1 MSASPVVEPA
11 VAMTREEKLVVVAS
25 SLGTAFE
32 WYDFFLVGA
41 LASEIS
47 RHIFSGV
54 NPAAA
59 FIFTLLSFAAG
70 FAVRPLGALVFG
82 RLGDLV
88 GRKHTFLVTIVL
100 MGAAT
105 FVIGLL
111 PGYASIGIAAPIIFV
126 VVRMIQGL
134 ALGGEYGGAVTYV
147 AEHAPHGRRGSWT
160 SWIQVT
166 ASLGLLLSLGIILTL
181 RNTLGEQAFGEWG
194 WRLPFLFSIVL
205 LAISVWI
212 RVKLS
217 ESPAFLKMKAEGTT
231 SKAPLSEAFGEWRYL
246 KLVLIAFFGLA
257 MGQAVVWYTG
267 QFYSLFFL
275 TQVLKADGATA
286 NIIIVVATIAT
297 APLYVFFGTL
307 SDRIGRKPLFLAG
320 CALAVVTF
328 FPLYKALTHYVNPAL
343 EAAQRQSP
351 VVVVADPAECAFQ
364 FNPVGTSKFE
374 TSCDIARGSLSKA
387 GLSFDTIP
395 APAGSVAEI
404 RVGRTVVTSYNA
416 TAPDAA
422 TTSKAFGDALAK
434 ALKDAGYAAK
444 ADAAGVNLP
453 MAIFITILLMSAG
466 TMTYGPL
473 AAMFVELF
481 PTRIRYTAMSLPYH
495 VGVGWF
501 GGFLPATAFAIVAST
516 GDIYSGLW
524 YPVVTAAISAVIC
537 LVFMHETRDVDI
549 HAESGEARAR

>member
-1 MSASPVVEPA
+1 MSAAAENQPA
-11 VAMTREEKLVVVAS
+11 VAMTRDEKLVIVAS

-41 LASEIS
+41 LASEIAK
-47 RHIFSGV
+47 HIFSGV
-54 NPAAA
+54 NPQAA

-70 FAVRPLGALVFG
+70 FAVRPLGAVVFG
-82 RLGDLV
+82 RLGDIV
-88 GRKHTFLVTIVL
+88 GRKHTFLITIVL

-105 FVIGLL
+105 FLIGLL
-111 PGYASIGIAAPIIFV
+111 PGYASIGLLAPIVFV
-126 VVRMIQGL
+126 AVRMIQGL

-147 AEHAPHGRRGSWT
+147 AEHAPHGKRGAWT

-166 ASLGLLLSLGIILTL
+166 ASLGLLLSLGIILGL
-181 RNTLGEQAFGEWG
+181 RLVLGEENFAAWG
-194 WRLPFLFSIVL
+194 WRIPFLFSIVL

-217 ESPAFLKMKAEGTT
+217 ESPAFLKMKAEGKS
-231 SKAPLSEAFGEWRYL
+231 SKAPLSEAFGRWRYL

-275 TQVLKADGATA
+275 TQVLKVEGATA
-286 NIIIVVATIAT
+286 NVIIIVATIVT
-297 APLYVFFGTL
+297 APLYVLFGAL

-320 CALAVVTF
+320 CTLAVLTF
-328 FPLYKALTHYVNPAL
+328 FPMYKALTHFVNPAL
-343 EAAQRQSP
+343 AAAQQQSP
-351 VVVVADPAECAFQ
+351 VYVLADPAECSFQ
-364 FNPVGTSKFE
+364 FNPVGTAKFQ

-387 GLSFDTIP
+387 GLSFDTRQG
-395 APAGSVAEI
+395 AAGTVAQI
-404 RVGRTVVTSYNA
+404 HVGDIVVNSYDG
-416 TAPDAA
+416 TAADAA
-422 TTSKAFGDALAK
+422 ERAKAFKDALAA
-434 ALKDAGYAAK
+434 ALKDAGYATK
-444 ADAAGVNLP
+444 ADPAAMNTP
-453 MAIFITILLMSAG
+453 MAVLIVVLIMVCG

-495 VGVGWF
+495 VGIGWF

-524 YPVVTAAISAVIC
+524 YPVVIAAVSAVVC
-537 LVFMHETRDVDI
+537 LLFMKETRDVDI
-549 HAESGEARAR
+549 HAIE